1 MVLKKSASKEVFKHI
16 KSTFDIEMDNKF
28 FKQTN
33 VEQVK
38 GNATKLEFANCTKNL
53 NDSTSFIQ
61 KSLV

>member
-1 MVLKKSASKEVFKHI
+1 
-16 KSTFDIEMDNKF
+16 MDNKF